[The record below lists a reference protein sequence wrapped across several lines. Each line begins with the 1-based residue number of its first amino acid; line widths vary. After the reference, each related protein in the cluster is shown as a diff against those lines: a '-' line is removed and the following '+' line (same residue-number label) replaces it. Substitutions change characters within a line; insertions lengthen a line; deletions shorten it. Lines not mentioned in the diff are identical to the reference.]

1 MERLP
6 VIAVTDP
13 FPNKMNTI
21 VDEQS
26 ICTQLRTPFLYCGLP
41 ICFSGEKRDL
51 VFAALPSVVVIT
63 EIIYKPVSKH
73 FAELSVVLIIT
84 HNNI

>member
-1 MERLP
+1 MRTAAHASGAAGCLCSGGER
-6 VIAVTDP
+6 
-13 FPNKMNTI
+13 
-21 VDEQS
+21 
-26 ICTQLRTPFLYCGLP
+26 
-41 ICFSGEKRDL
+41 RDL
-51 VFAALPSVVVIT
+51 VFVALPSVVVIT

>member
-1 MERLP
+1 MSEAR
-6 VIAVTDP
+6 AHGRARR
-13 FPNKMNTI
+13 
-21 VDEQS
+21 S
-26 ICTQLRTPFLYCGLP
+26 GLQATM
-41 ICFSGEKRDL
+41 CSSGERRDL
-51 VFAALPSVVVIT
+51 VFVALPSVVVIT

>member
-1 MERLP
+1 MSEES
-6 VIAVTDP
+6 VYSYAHHFCTAGCQFVSAV
-13 FPNKMNTI
+13 K
-21 VDEQS
+21 
-26 ICTQLRTPFLYCGLP
+26 
-41 ICFSGEKRDL
+41 KRDL